1 MPLSADERAV
11 LASEADELLMS
22 MFDWTENGRL

>member
-11 LASEADELLMS
+11 LAAEAEELLMS
-22 MFDWTENGRL
+22 GSFWTLDGRL